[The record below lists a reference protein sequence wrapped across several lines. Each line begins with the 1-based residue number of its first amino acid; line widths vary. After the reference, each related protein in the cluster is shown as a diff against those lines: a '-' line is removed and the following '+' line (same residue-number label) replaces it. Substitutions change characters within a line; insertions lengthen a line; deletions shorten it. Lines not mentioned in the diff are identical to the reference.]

1 MALRKIRVVGPS
13 DPVKVTFGA
22 GDQYRYLAT
31 GDDTDGG
38 YYLVEAIVPPGGGP
52 PLHIQ
57 TREEEAFYILEGEL
71 SFYGDDGEVVAGPG
85 TYLNIPKGAKH
96 RFRNN
101 GDTTFVAGPGTYLN
115 IPKGAKH
122 RFRNNGD
129 TTAKMIFFFTPAG
142 IEGLFDEL
150 PKMKV
155 PPGDFSSV
163 IKALNVLGEG
173 YGVEYLDE
181 SAPAP

>member
-1 MALRKIRVVGPS
+1 MASRRIRVVRPT
-13 DPVKVTFGA
+13 DQVKVTFGA
-22 GDQYRYLAT
+22 GDEYRYLAT

-38 YYLVEAIVPPGGGP
+38 YYLVEASVPSGGGP
-52 PLHIQ
+52 PFHIQ

-101 GDTTFVAGPGTYLN
+101 GDA
-115 IPKGAKH
+115 
-122 RFRNNGD
+122 
-129 TTAKMIFFFTPAG
+129 TARMLFFFTPAG

-150 PKMKV
+150 AKMEV
-155 PPGDFSSV
+155 PAGDFSAV
-163 IKALNVLGEG
+163 IKALNVLGKG
-173 YGVEYLDE
+173 YGVEYL
-181 SAPAP
+181 SG